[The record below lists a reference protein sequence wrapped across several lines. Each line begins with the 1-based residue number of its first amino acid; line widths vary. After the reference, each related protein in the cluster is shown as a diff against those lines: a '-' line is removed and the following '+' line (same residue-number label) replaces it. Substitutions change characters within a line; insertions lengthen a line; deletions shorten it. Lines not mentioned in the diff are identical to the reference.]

1 MNGKNESLE
10 MRDRIFS
17 EEQMYYFVGRAAKE
31 KKFFQ
36 TERALPLMKQ
46 YHSGQ
51 FREGKERVPYINHPL
66 MMACHAFALHIEND
80 DMIAAILY
88 HDVCE
93 DCGVEL
99 EELPA
104 NENVREIVDCLT
116 FRVEDGETRAE
127 AKQRYYEK
135 IRRNKLAAIIKLL
148 DRCNNVST
156 MANGFTKERMK
167 KYIRETENYIL
178 PLIDFVEEN
187 CQEWLYAA
195 FLLRYQIQSMIES
208 LKRVL

>member
-1 MNGKNESLE
+1 MSEKKESLE
-10 MRDRIFS
+10 MHDRIFS
-17 EEQMYYFVGRAAKE
+17 EEQMYYFVEQAARE

-51 FREGKERVPYINHPL
+51 FRDGNERVPYINHPL

-80 DMIAAILY
+80 DMLAAILF

-93 DCGVEL
+93 DCGVGL
-99 EELPA
+99 KELPV

-116 FRVEDGETRAE
+116 FHVKDGETRVE
-127 AKQRYYEK
+127 AKQRYYGR
-135 IRRNKLAAIIKLL
+135 IRRNKMAAVIKLL

-167 KYIRETENYIL
+167 KYIHETENYIL
-178 PLIDFVEEN
+178 PLIDLVEKS
-187 CQEWLYAA
+187 CPEWLHAA

>member
-1 MNGKNESLE
+1 MSEKKESLE
-10 MRDRIFS
+10 MHDRIFS
-17 EEQMYYFVGRAAKE
+17 EEQMYYFVENASKE
-31 KKFFQ
+31 KKFIQ
-36 TERALPLMKQ
+36 TEQALPLMKQ
-46 YHSGQ
+46 YHNGQ
-51 FREGKERVPYINHPL
+51 FRDGKEQVPYINHPL
-66 MMACHAFALHIEND
+66 MMACHAFALHIESD
-80 DMIAAILY
+80 VMVAAILY

-104 NENVREIVDCLT
+104 DENVKEIVNCLT
-116 FRVEDGETRAE
+116 FRVREGETRTE

-167 KYIRETENYIL
+167 KYIRETETYIL
-178 PLIDFVEEN
+178 PLIDFVEES
-187 CQEWLYAA
+187 CREWRHAA
-195 FLLRYQIQSMIES
+195 FLLRYQIQSMTES
-208 LKRVL
+208 LKRII